1 MMDKRYLHHLW
12 TRIRIVKTWYLLAV
26 FLVFATVAVAAL
38 RNNYTGMTRLREAV
52 YRADR
57 DAGDVEKAL
66 QQLRSYVNS
75 HMNTSLDTGNGVYPP
90 VQLKYTYE
98 RLVKAERDRVEAT
111 TSQIY
116 TDAQKHCEALYPG
129 SFSGGP
135 RVPCIEQYIKSHG
148 TTARSIP
155 DAQYKFDFV
164 SPRWSPDL
172 AGWSVVLSAVFLGLT
187 IVRFMLGRWLQAVTK

>member
-1 MMDKRYLHHLW
+1 MMDRKYLHHLW
-12 TRIRIVKTWYLLAV
+12 TRIRVVKTWYLLAAC
-26 FLVFATVAVAAL
+26 LVFALIAVAAL

-52 YRADR
+52 YQADR
-57 DAGDVEKAL
+57 DAGDVETAL
-66 QQLRSYVNS
+66 QDLRSYVGG
-75 HMNTSLDTGNGVYPP
+75 HMNTSLDNGNGIYPP
-90 VQLKYTYE
+90 IQLKYTYE
-98 RLVKAERDRVEAT
+98 RLVKAEKDRVEAA

-129 SFSGGP
+129 SVSGGP

-155 DAQYKFDFV
+155 DALYKFDFV

-172 AGWSVVLSAVFLGLT
+172 AGWSVVFGIVFLGLT
-187 IVRFMLGRWLQAVTK
+187 VVRFGLGRLLQAATK